1 MAGTLGFGLRR
12 AFSCLCKGI
21 LEEKRMSDERHDV
34 PNVVVAEEAAAPR
47 WVGIIVVALGI
58 VSLAALG
65 VGWSASN
72 HSKSLEQSF
81 TSQEQQTKQSEDVL
95 SQRLAKA
102 EDTNAQLAGELS
114 VVTDK
119 MKLTEG
125 ELSKARLQ
133 TKKIKDDDAKE
144 LAEMQ
149 NQTTAQLATKASVD
163 DVSKL
168 GTDVNGVKTDLD
180 STKNNLQ
187 MAKGEFG
194 TLIARNHDEVE
205 ELRRLGERDY
215 YEFTIDKKNS
225 REKVGALMVEL
236 HTTNTKKSQ
245 YGVTIFVDDQ
255 RHEKKN
261 LTANEPLYFFE
272 SGARAPLEFVVNQ
285 VAKDKITGY
294 LSVPKANSAHAQ
306 AAVSGGK

>member
-1 MAGTLGFGLRR
+1 
-12 AFSCLCKGI
+12 
-21 LEEKRMSDERHDV
+21 MSDERQDV
-34 PNVVVAEEAAAPR
+34 VIADEATAPR
-47 WVGIIVVALGI
+47 WVGIVVVALAV
-58 VSLAALG
+58 VSLVALG
-65 VGWSASN
+65 AGWTASTR
-72 HSKSLEQSF
+72 SKELEQSLA
-81 TSQEQQTKQSEDVL
+81 SQTQQFKQSNDVIG
-95 SQRLAKA
+95 QRLAKS
-102 EDTNAQLAGELS
+102 EDTNAQLEGELS

-125 ELSKARLQ
+125 ELNRARSQ
-133 TKKIKDDDAKE
+133 AKRIKEDDAKE

-149 NQTTAQLATKASVD
+149 NQTNAQLATKASVD
-163 DVSKL
+163 DVSKI

-180 STKNNLQ
+180 ATKNNLQ
-187 MAKGEFG
+187 MARGEFG

-225 REKVGALMVEL
+225 REKVGNLMVEL
-236 HTTNTKKSQ
+236 HATNLKRSQ

-255 RHEKKN
+255 RHDKKN

-285 VAKDKITGY
+285 VGKDKITGY
-294 LSVPKANSAHAQ
+294 LSVPKANATHAQ
-306 AAVSGGK
+306 AATSGGN

>member
-1 MAGTLGFGLRR
+1 M
-12 AFSCLCKGI
+12 S
-21 LEEKRMSDERHDV
+21 EERQDVVIADE
-34 PNVVVAEEAAAPR
+34 ATAPR
-47 WVGIIVVALGI
+47 WVGIVVVALAV
-58 VSLAALG
+58 VSLVALG
-65 VGWSASN
+65 AGWTASTR
-72 HSKSLEQSF
+72 SKALEQSIA
-81 TSQEQQTKQSEDVL
+81 SQTQQFKQSNDVI

-102 EDTNAQLAGELS
+102 EDTNAQLEGELS

-125 ELSKARLQ
+125 ELTRARSQ
-133 TKKIKDDDAKE
+133 AKKIKDDDAKE
-144 LAEMQ
+144 LVEMQ
-149 NQTTAQLATKASVD
+149 NQTNAQLATKASVD
-163 DVSKL
+163 DVNKI

-180 STKNNLQ
+180 ATKNNLQ
-187 MAKGEFG
+187 MARGEFG

-225 REKVGALMVEL
+225 REKVGNLMVEL
-236 HTTNTKKSQ
+236 HATNLKKSQ

-255 RHEKKN
+255 RHDKKN

-285 VAKDKITGY
+285 VGKDKITGY
-294 LSVPKANSAHAQ
+294 LSVPKANSTHAQ
-306 AAVSGGK
+306 AATSGGN

>member
-1 MAGTLGFGLRR
+1 
-12 AFSCLCKGI
+12 
-21 LEEKRMSDERHDV
+21 MSDERQDV
-34 PNVVVAEEAAAPR
+34 VIADEATAPR
-47 WVGIIVVALGI
+47 WVGIVVVALAV
-58 VSLAALG
+58 VSLVALG
-65 VGWSASN
+65 AGWTASTR
-72 HSKSLEQSF
+72 SKQLEQSL
-81 TSQEQQTKQSEDVL
+81 SAQAQVSKQSDDVI

-102 EDTNAQLAGELS
+102 EDTNAQLEGELS

-125 ELSKARLQ
+125 ELSKARSQ
-133 TKKIKDDDAKE
+133 AKKIKEDDAKE

-149 NQTTAQLATKASVD
+149 NQTNAQLATKASVD
-163 DVSKL
+163 DVNKI

-180 STKNNLQ
+180 TTKNNLQ
-187 MAKGEFG
+187 MARGEFG

-225 REKVGALMVEL
+225 REKVGNLMVEL
-236 HTTNTKKSQ
+236 HTTNLKKSQ

-255 RHEKKN
+255 RHDKKS

-272 SGARAPLEFVVNQ
+272 TGARAPLEFVVNQ
-285 VAKDKITGY
+285 VGKDKISGY
-294 LSVPKANSAHAQ
+294 LSVPKANSTHAQ
-306 AAVSGGK
+306 AATSGGN

>member
-1 MAGTLGFGLRR
+1 M
-12 AFSCLCKGI
+12 S
-21 LEEKRMSDERHDV
+21 EERQDVVIADE
-34 PNVVVAEEAAAPR
+34 ATAPR
-47 WVGIIVVALGI
+47 WVGIVVVALAV
-58 VSLAALG
+58 VSLVALG
-65 VGWSASN
+65 AGWTASTR
-72 HSKSLEQSF
+72 SKELEQSLA
-81 TSQEQQTKQSEDVL
+81 TQAQQFKQNDDVI

-102 EDTNAQLAGELS
+102 EDTNAQLEGELS

-125 ELSKARLQ
+125 ELTRARSQ
-133 TKKIKDDDAKE
+133 AKKIKEDDAKE

-149 NQTTAQLATKASVD
+149 NQTDAQLATKASVD
-163 DVSKL
+163 DVNKI

-180 STKNNLQ
+180 TTKNNLQ
-187 MAKGEFG
+187 MARGEFG

-225 REKVGALMVEL
+225 REKVGNLMVEL
-236 HTTNTKKSQ
+236 HTTNLKKSQ

-255 RHEKKN
+255 RHDKKS

-272 SGARAPLEFVVNQ
+272 TGARAPLEFVVNQ
-285 VAKDKITGY
+285 VGKDKISGY
-294 LSVPKANSAHAQ
+294 LSVPKANSTHAQ
-306 AAVSGGK
+306 AATSGGN

>member
-1 MAGTLGFGLRR
+1 
-12 AFSCLCKGI
+12 
-21 LEEKRMSDERHDV
+21 MSDERQDV
-34 PNVVVAEEAAAPR
+34 VIADEATAPR
-47 WVGIIVVALGI
+47 WVGIVVVALAVVSLVALGAGWTASTRSKQLEQ
-58 VSLAALG
+58 SLAA
-65 VGWSASN
+65 
-72 HSKSLEQSF
+72 Q
-81 TSQEQQTKQSEDVL
+81 TQQFKQNDDVI

-102 EDTNAQLAGELS
+102 EDTNAQLQGELS

-125 ELSKARLQ
+125 ELAKARFQ
-133 TKKIKDDDAKE
+133 AKKIKEDDAKE

-149 NQTTAQLATKASVD
+149 NQTNAQLATKASVD
-163 DVSKL
+163 DVNKL

-180 STKNNLQ
+180 TEKNNLQ
-187 MAKGEFG
+187 MARGEFG

-225 REKVGALMVEL
+225 REKVGNLMVEL
-236 HTTNTKKSQ
+236 HATNLKRSQ

-255 RHEKKN
+255 RHDKKN
-261 LTANEPLYFFE
+261 LTANEPLYFFQ

-285 VAKDKITGY
+285 VGKDKISGY
-294 LSVPKANSAHAQ
+294 LSVPKANATHAQ
-306 AAVSGGK
+306 ASTSGGN